1 MKSQSCICLGRSSEE
16 MEPPIPVQHG
26 SEFGLETRP
35 RGLVRKSSKLQT
47 HVEVL
52 RCRLG
57 KPATKPE
64 SDGTFEPSKEWTPIY
79 YAVYHQRE
87 AALTHFLRSGG
98 SPDDVDRTGQ
108 PPLCIAAANGYVN
121 SVQIL
126 LDAGVNV
133 NATTSAGET
142 ALHLA
147 IKNNRT
153 EIIEALLETGPQLEI
168 YTNDTKETPLHY
180 AASKSGSLATI
191 VSLLKLGAKYDTP
204 NSKNQSPAE
213 AALLANNIP
222 GAVAIINAAHGKRH
236 RLVKEKEMLLKHV
249 ERSQNRFSIGNELIA
264 DIFAAACD
272 PDSTVLIEAIKRDDA
287 GLVEMFLSKGADPD
301 RPTARGD
308 RPIFVALECAG
319 APVVQTLVKH
329 NIDVTLRDAKGL
341 TVLQAAL
348 EGPLSQ
354 DKDSIS
360 VIFDCLLSKS
370 ASATVTYPDGKT
382 LLHRIVSSSFGYP
395 RVAHL
400 LLTSGVKVNAQ
411 DNEGNT
417 ALHLAMHSKQ
427 CVEVLLKNGAN
438 PHQQNVDGLTPLLYA
453 LTHGKKDN
461 ELDPEALIKVSD
473 PRKTDSN
480 GRSALHLAAANGL
493 EKTVRILLRVRA
505 ETTTVDSNKHTPLLL
520 AVLNHQWHIVPLFAT
535 APNVNSWDEEG
546 MTALHHI
553 ATSVPRAPSTW
564 QDIASAAVPFCER
577 GVSKSMRD
585 RTGATPLILAVKT
598 LRQEGLPVID
608 ALLVQLGDKQ
618 ASWNCVGHED
628 HHGHDALHYAT
639 ILRKPLFVEALL
651 KHGATFTFKDWIPG
665 KGPLNS
671 SVEADKK
678 ILELLAQYEW
688 SRRASTLRKQ
698 SGGPETEGQI
708 SPFALMFSTKELKTM
723 IAMGLNPN
731 ALPRT
736 SLGSSLLWAILRQI
750 PLQPPL
756 PPKYLFDAVNL
767 ILEHNADP
775 NASTARS
782 GRRTPSPQASSQ
794 DLPLSLHTLTFLL
807 EEYPTV
813 DIDLITLLLTKG
825 TKLSIAS
832 LFYNGR
838 YPLHSAVKAN
848 RMDLVDEFLLQ
859 RADVNCLDS
868 EGRSPL
874 FIAAEKGLWEIAD
887 TLLRRGAKVDLK
899 DSEGNTVSHVAAIGG
914 SKRVVATLLRAGAN
928 ANIKNAKGQKPLA
941 CVPETMEQ
949 KEKDKIM
956 HLLRDSSEKEKREVE
971 LNRKLA
977 QQQVAH
983 EAQLKQRREEE
994 ETKER
999 QRREHVE
1006 QQRQQNELE
1015 TRTQQ
1020 QQQPKKVETP
1030 QQVSTPLPPKPSKLS
1045 KFRRSSSFLSA
1056 RSKTLPPP
1064 PPPVPSMPKLEINIR
1079 VTTPP
1084 FLKSQEPI
1092 IISPTS
1098 FAAKKLP
1105 TTTPAPIRSAV
1116 AVSEIV
1122 PPTSRIDS
1130 GFGQKRASDTDK
1142 PLPVLDRNKQTLDE
1156 HPGGKRN
1163 SSAQELADW
1172 LALSK
1177 LMDNM

>member
-1 MKSQSCICLGRSSEE
+1 

-26 SEFGLETRP
+26 SGFGVETRQ

-57 KPATKPE
+57 KPVAKPE
-64 SDGTFEPSKEWTPIY
+64 ADGTFEPSKEWTPIY

-87 AALTHFLRSGG
+87 AALTHFLRGGG
-98 SPDDVDRTGQ
+98 SPDDADRTGQ
-108 PPLCIAAANGYVN
+108 PPLCIAAANGSVDI
-121 SVQIL
+121 VQIL
-126 LDAGVNV
+126 LDAGANV

-153 EIIEALLETGPQLEI
+153 EIIEALLEAGPQLEI
-168 YTNDTKETPLHY
+168 YTNETKETPLHY

-191 VSLLKLGAKYDTP
+191 VSLLKLGAKYDTL

-213 AALLANNIP
+213 AALLANNIQ

-264 DIFAAACD
+264 DIFSAACD

-287 GLVEMFLSKGADPD
+287 GLVEMFLGKGADAD

-329 NIDVTLRDAKGL
+329 DIDVTVRDVKGL
-341 TVLQAAL
+341 SVLQAAL

-360 VIFDCLLSKS
+360 VIFDCLLSKG
-370 ASATVTYPDGKT
+370 ASPAVTYPDRKT
-382 LLHRIVSSSFGYP
+382 LLHRITSPTFGYP

-411 DNEGNT
+411 DNDGNT

-438 PHQQNVDGLTPLLYA
+438 PHQTNRDGLTPLLYA
-453 LTHGKKDN
+453 LTHGKKDK
-461 ELDPEALIKVSD
+461 EHDPEVLVRASD
-473 PRKTDSN
+473 LKKTDSN

-493 EKTVRILLRVRA
+493 EKTVRTLLKVRA
-505 ETTTVDSNKHTPLLL
+505 ETSTVDSNKHTPLLL
-520 AVLNHQWHIVPLFAT
+520 AVLNHQWHITPLLAI
-535 APNVNSWDEEG
+535 PPSVNSWDEEG
-546 MTALHHI
+546 LTALHHI
-553 ATSVPRAPSTW
+553 ATSVRRAPSTW
-564 QDIASAAVPFCER
+564 QNIANAAAPFCER
-577 GVSKSMRD
+577 GVSRSMRD

-608 ALLVQLGDKQ
+608 ALLVQLADKQ

-628 HHGHDALHYAT
+628 HHGRDALHYAT
-639 ILRKPLFVEALL
+639 VLRKPLFVEALL
-651 KHGATFTFKDWIPG
+651 KHGATFTFKNWIPG
-665 KGPLNS
+665 KGPLDPS
-671 SVEADKK
+671 AEADKK

-688 SRRASTLRKQ
+688 ISRASTVRRQ
-698 SGGPETEGQI
+698 SVGPEVESQT
-708 SPFALMFSTKELKTM
+708 SPFASIFPIKLLKTM
-723 IAMGLNPN
+723 ITMGLNPN
-731 ALPRT
+731 GLPKT
-736 SLGSSLLWAILRQI
+736 SLGSSLLWAILRQV

-756 PPKYLFDAVNL
+756 PPKYLFDAINL

-775 NASTARS
+775 NVGTARS

-832 LFYNGR
+832 PFYNGR
-838 YPLHSAVKAN
+838 YPMHSAVKAN

-859 RADVNCLDS
+859 RADVNCIDS

-874 FIAAEKGLWEIAD
+874 FIAAEKGFWEIAD
-887 TLLRRGAKVDLK
+887 ALLRRGAKVDLK
-899 DSEGNTVSHVAAIGG
+899 DNEGNTVSHVAAIGG

-941 CVPETMEQ
+941 CVPNKMEQ
-949 KEKDKIM
+949 KEKDKIID
-956 HLLRDSSEKEKREVE
+956 LLMGSSEKEKREEE

-977 QQQVAH
+977 QQQAAH
-983 EAQLKQRREEE
+983 EAQLKQRRKEEE
-994 ETKER
+994 AKER

-1006 QQRQQNELE
+1006 QQRHQDEQEAKM
-1015 TRTQQ
+1015 QQ
-1020 QQQPKKVETP
+1020 QQQAQKVES
-1030 QQVSTPLPPKPSKLS
+1030 QRQVSSPLPPKPSRLS
-1045 KFRRSSSFLSA
+1045 RFRRTSSLLSV
-1056 RSKTLPPP
+1056 RSKTLPLP
-1064 PPPVPSMPKLEINIR
+1064 PPPVSSMPKLEINIR

-1084 FLKSQEPI
+1084 LSKNQDPI
-1092 IISPTS
+1092 IISPT
-1098 FAAKKLP
+1098 AMVMAKSP
-1105 TTTPAPIRSAV
+1105 TTTTTPLRKPDKSA
-1116 AVSEIV
+1116 ITV

-1130 GFGQKRASDTDK
+1130 VFDQKRASNTDK
-1142 PLPVLDRNKQTLDE
+1142 PLPVLDRTRGRLDE
-1156 HPGGKRN
+1156 HPGSQRN
-1163 SSAQELADW
+1163 SSAAELADW

-1177 LMDNM
+1177 MMDNM